1 MTLVDNK
8 GVVHLTDA
16 TEDMCFAC
24 IYAYAR
30 ANNLG
35 FYCTN
40 LSCKDRKF
48 SNLIRSSL
56 LENGNIWV
64 DYGSH
69 SHFFEIQK
77 TWHYTYSVV

>member
-16 TEDMCFAC
+16 TEDMCFAF
-24 IYAYAR
+24 IRAYAQ

-35 FYCTN
+35 FYFRT
-40 LSCKDRKF
+40 R
-48 SNLIRSSL
+48 L

-77 TWHYTYSVV
+77 T